1 MCVIMSKVE
10 KRLSAIK
17 DMFLDPKMSNLGLLE
32 EQIHHIWEYNK
43 AIMAES
49 SVRVGST
56 SGVSYADMVS
66 EAEIPEEPVKFEQML
81 DELSF
86 YYKGLIKWN
95 SPGVMINITPPPLIS
110 SVAATAC
117 GNMFNP
123 NLAMD
128 VPSGNMAFAE
138 MEVMKMVCDLVKWD
152 YNKASGFMTF
162 GGKSTVLYAIRAG
175 LNSCL
180 PKTRYQ
186 GLLNEK
192 VKVFST
198 EQGHPCHYEN
208 CEWLGIGSDN
218 CVRVP
223 VNDNG
228 QMNLDIL
235 KDELEKC
242 IMYGEKIACIIVNG
256 GSTLYTTIDEI
267 AKVVEMRKSLMD
279 KYALDYCPHIHV
291 DSVSGWAWLMFESYD
306 FIQNPLE
313 FSEDAIVELKYVYNH
328 VKDISLADSFGV
340 DFHKT
345 GYSPYL
351 CSMFICKDKQ
361 KVFNLGEP
369 KQATMDDMVY
379 GIYAPFTFTLESS
392 RAGVS
397 ALEAWISLK
406 QLGKGGYQRIIG
418 TLVETGCSLRKH
430 FDNADYSICRN
441 NDAHGFV
448 ALVMLLPFELRTS
461 LKTNIESFSDEELL
475 KIAKY
480 NHKFYLYALQLS
492 VRNEIPFLLDYV
504 SKQTTI
510 REIKIGVMKFFPMSP
525 FCNEDY
531 LESFYSEFKAIL
543 DKFDEVWETMELT
556 DSPFRPKPFVTR

>member
-1 MCVIMSKVE
+1 MRIHIFSIAIEFDKELVKQKIVDHIQQKE
-10 KRLSAIK
+10 KGYICAVDTNIVSIANKNPAYLSVVNNSILNICDGGTIAFFGRKIYNQK
-17 DMFLDPKMSNLGLLE
+17 LERYTGPDLFLDFISRGYSQAFLG
-32 EQIHHIWEYNK
+32 N
-43 AIMAES
+43 
-49 SVRVGST
+49 T
-56 SGVSYADMVS
+56 
-66 EAEIPEEPVKFEQML
+66 PE
-81 DELSF
+81 
-86 YYKGLIKWN
+86 
-95 SPGVMINITPPPLIS
+95 
-110 SVAATAC
+110 
-117 GNMFNP
+117 
-123 NLAMD
+123 
-128 VPSGNMAFAE
+128 
-138 MEVMKMVCDLVKWD
+138 
-152 YNKASGFMTF
+152 
-162 GGKSTVLYAIRAG
+162 
-175 LNSCL
+175 
-180 PKTRYQ
+180 
-186 GLLNEK
+186 
-192 VKVFST
+192 
-198 EQGHPCHYEN
+198 
-208 CEWLGIGSDN
+208 
-218 CVRVP
+218 
-223 VNDNG
+223 
-228 QMNLDIL
+228 NLDIL

-291 DSVSGWAWLMFESYD
+291 DSVIGWAWLMFESYD